1 MADHERMFSA
11 LSAYVGKYGNVELD
25 NDLQAGTMTVFFKSP
40 APSEGRLVALKVHG
54 TRNVEITLLSTVD
67 WRNFRRVTNVYNQA
81 LALLDCFHL
90 IEVDP
95 VESDESESGKGRGLR
110 IAGSASRGSM

>member
-11 LSAYVGKYGNVELD
+11 ISAYVGKYGNVELD
-25 NDLQAGTMTVFFKSP
+25 NDLQSGTMTVFFKSP
-40 APSEGRLVALKVHG
+40 MPSEGRLLALKVHG
-54 TRNVEITLLSTVD
+54 TRNVEITPLASVE
-67 WRNFRRVTNVYNQA
+67 WRNFRRVANVYSQA

-95 VESDESESGKGRGLR
+95 VETDESESGKGRGLR
-110 IAGSASRGSM
+110 IAGSASRSSM

>member
-11 LSAYVGKYGNVELD
+11 ISAYVGKYGNVELD
-25 NDLQAGTMTVFFKSP
+25 NDLQSGTMTVFFKSP
-40 APSEGRLVALKVHG
+40 MPSEGRILALKVHG
-54 TRNVEITLLSTVD
+54 TRNVEITVLAAVE
-67 WRNFRRVTNVYNQA
+67 WRNFRRVANVYNQA

-95 VESDESESGKGRGLR
+95 VETDESESGKGRGLR